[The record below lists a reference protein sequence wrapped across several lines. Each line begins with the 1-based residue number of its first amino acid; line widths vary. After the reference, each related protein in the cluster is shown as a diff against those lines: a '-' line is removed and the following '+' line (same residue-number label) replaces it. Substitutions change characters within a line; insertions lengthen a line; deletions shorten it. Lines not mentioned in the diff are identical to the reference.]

1 MTTANPAAAPF
12 DNLSA
17 NLEALIVASDEPL
30 SLARMRALTD
40 ATSADLRA
48 ALNELEDHYHDRGIC
63 LHEIAGGW
71 QFRSAPQ
78 FSDTVQQLWQSRPPR
93 LSRSMLETLSIIA
106 YRQPT
111 TRGEIEMLRGVKVS
125 SSIIGGLQERGWIK
139 VLGRKEVPGRP
150 HLYGTSKTFLIDF
163 GLNSLA
169 DLPEIAQLMDQ
180 EELEAAA
187 RSQFDANNEENTPK
201 NMDIPYEETTESSSA
216 PTAQANQNKSETPL
230 ERGRFERFKSEQLES
245 GQFKSRQF
253 ESERPESERPESQQ
267 TESVEN
273 EEQ

>member
-1 MTTANPAAAPF
+1 MSIE
-12 DNLSA
+12 NLSA
-17 NLEALIVASDEPL
+17 TLEALIIASDEPL
-30 SLARMRALTD
+30 SLARMRDLTGAD
-40 ATSADLRA
+40 SAELRSTLA
-48 ALNELEDHYHDRGIC
+48 ELEAHYRERGIC
-63 LHEIAGGW
+63 LQEIANGW
-71 QFRSAPQ
+71 QFRSASQ
-78 FSDTVQQLWQSRPPR
+78 CSEVVQQLWQTRPPR

-169 DLPEIAQLMDQ
+169 DLPEITQLMDQ

-187 RSQFDANNEENTPK
+187 RSQFDTNEENNPK
-201 NMDIPYEETTESSSA
+201 NMDIPYEETTESDSA
-216 PTAQANQNKSETPL
+216 PAAQTHQDEGETQP
-230 ERGRFERFKSEQLES
+230 ERAGVESEQNY
-245 GQFKSRQF
+245 
-253 ESERPESERPESQQ
+253 PEQ
-267 TESVEN
+267 TESE
-273 EEQ
+273 